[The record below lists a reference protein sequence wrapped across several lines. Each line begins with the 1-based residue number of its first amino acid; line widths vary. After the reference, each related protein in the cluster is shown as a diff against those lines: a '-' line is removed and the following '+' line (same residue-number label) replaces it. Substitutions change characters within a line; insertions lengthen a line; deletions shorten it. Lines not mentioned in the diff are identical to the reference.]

1 MKRRVYGNALR
12 IPAGA
17 GAARYAP
24 RMIDTHCHLTF
35 PDYAGR
41 VGGVLAE
48 ARAAGVLGAITIST
62 TTADAVRTV
71 ALAREHRSLWASAG
85 VHPLYSDR
93 PADWA
98 EMRAAG
104 LDSKCVAWGEL
115 GLDRHYP
122 TPPQHVQ
129 RPLLEEQLAHIVRW
143 QREDPRLAKPVILH
157 CREAFDDLL
166 PVLSASGLPPGR
178 FVFHCFTAGPREMR
192 MLLDFGAFVSFT
204 GVVTFRNARE
214 TREAARLAPRDRVL
228 IETDAPFLT
237 PEPHRTVRP
246 NEPRFVVHV
255 ADALAE
261 LWSQPAG
268 DVREQTFR
276 NSMSFFNLTLE
287 PDSPLGSRDPSGNA
301 DNASSSRRAV

>member
-1 MKRRVYGNALR
+1 
-12 IPAGA
+12 
-17 GAARYAP
+17 
-24 RMIDTHCHLTF
+24 MIDTHCHLTF

-41 VGGVLAE
+41 VGAVLAD

-62 TTADAVRTV
+62 TTADAARTV
-71 ALAREHRSLWASAG
+71 ALAREHPNLWASAG

-104 LDSKCVAWGEL
+104 LDPKCVAWGEL
-115 GLDRHYP
+115 GLDRHYLD
-122 TPPQHVQ
+122 PPQEVQ
-129 RPLLEEQLAHIVRW
+129 RPLLETQLGHLARW
-143 QREDPRLAKPVILH
+143 RLEDPRLDKPVVVH
-157 CREAFDDLL
+157 CREAFDDLIPIL
-166 PVLSASGLPPGR
+166 AASGLPAER

-214 TREAARLAPRDRVL
+214 TREAARLAPPERVMV
-228 IETDAPFLT
+228 ETDAPFLT

-246 NEPRFVVHV
+246 NEPRFVVHI

-261 LWSQPAG
+261 LWGRPASE
-268 DVREQTFR
+268 VREQTFK
-276 NSMSFFNLTLE
+276 NAKSFFRIS
-287 PDSPLGSRDPSGNA
+287 PD
-301 DNASSSRRAV
+301 